1 MKGYLLDTNA
11 LSDWLD
17 STKPRHA
24 SVSRR
29 IEELAAANA
38 LLLTST
44 IVLGEIEYGI
54 AVAPKDKQ
62 QSLAILLAQIDVEF
76 VHKRLLLPVTR
87 STTRVYGDLR
97 ARLFEKYAGE
107 KRKKGLRLE
116 ELVCPITAKVLG
128 IQENDL
134 WIAAQAIERNLVLV
148 SNDGHMM
155 RIRDVATALVV
166 EDWGKTGGMTPGAR
180 DTLKNWAD

>member
-29 IEELAAANA
+29 IEELAAGKA

-54 AVAPKDKQ
+54 KVAPQERQ
-62 QSLAILLAQIDVEF
+62 QSLDKLRAQIDVEF
-76 VHKRLLLPVTR
+76 VHERLLLNVTR
-87 STTRVYGDLR
+87 STTIVYGDLR
-97 ARLFEKYAGE
+97 ARVFEKYAGKE
-107 KRKKGLRLE
+107 RKKGLRPE
-116 ELVCPITAKVLG
+116 ELVCPTTSKVLG

-134 WIAAQAIERNLVLV
+134 WIAAQAIERNMVLA
-148 SNDGHMM
+148 SNDTHMM
-155 RIRDVATALVV
+155 RIREAATELDV
-166 EDWGKTGGMTPGAR
+166 EDWGSIRP
-180 DTLKNWAD
+180 